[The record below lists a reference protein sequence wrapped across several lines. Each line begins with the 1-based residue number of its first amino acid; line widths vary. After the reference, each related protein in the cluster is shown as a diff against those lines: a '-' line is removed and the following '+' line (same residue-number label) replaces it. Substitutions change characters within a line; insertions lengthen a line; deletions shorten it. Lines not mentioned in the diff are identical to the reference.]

1 MSDAREHIL
10 RNIRRSLRRT
20 GPLEPS
26 VQHALDTR
34 TRNHEIHVQPAV
46 GGDRAARF
54 VAKMQMVAGS
64 VIRVQSLAD
73 VPKAVTDYLGLHA
86 LPLQVLMAGDA
97 MFESL
102 TWPDELRIE
111 KRAAKRDDAV
121 SVTGAFAAVAETGSV
136 VLVSNQDNPTTLN
149 FLPDDHIV
157 VLRAQQIESH
167 IEDVWSRLREDLPSI
182 PRTVNFIT
190 GPSKTADVE
199 QTIQVGAHGPRRFH
213 VILVDR

>member
-1 MSDAREHIL
+1 MSNAREQIL
-10 RNIRRSLRRT
+10 RDIRRSLRRT
-20 GPLEPS
+20 GPLEQS
-26 VQHALDTR
+26 VEHTLDTR
-34 TRNHEIHVQPAV
+34 TRNHEIHVQPLV
-46 GGDRAARF
+46 GGDPVVRF

-64 VIRVQSLAD
+64 VTRVPSLAD
-73 VPKAVTDYLGLHA
+73 VPKALTDYLKLHA
-86 LPLQVLMAGDA
+86 LSLQVVMAGDA

-102 TWPDELRIE
+102 VWPDELGIE

-136 VLVSNQDNPTTLN
+136 VLVSNENYPTTLN

-157 VLRAQQIESH
+157 VLRAEQIESH
-167 IEDVWSRLREDLPSI
+167 IENVWSRLRDLPSM

-213 VILVDR
+213 VILVDN